1 MQQFDSLSEKA
12 LAPVKPSLNLSD
24 YLPYL
29 VNRVGTIIAD
39 QFSEEVLA
47 RHGLSIAMWRVMA
60 ALSANGSQR
69 QIDLAELTSIDAST
83 LSRLVTRLIRTGLA
97 TRTRSASSNREVV
110 VALSTKGSA
119 LVARLIPLARAIEA
133 DARAGVSPEELSVL
147 KRALRLM
154 FANLKERQAAG
165 VRPKRAAV

>member
-1 MQQFDSLSEKA
+1 
-12 LAPVKPSLNLSD
+12 VKPSLNLSD

-29 VNRVGTIIAD
+29 VNRVGTVIAD
-39 QFSEEVLA
+39 QFGEEALA

-83 LSRLVTRLIRTGLA
+83 LSRLVTRLTRTGLA

-110 VALSTKGSA
+110 VALSAKGNA
-119 LVARLIPLARAIEA
+119 LMARLIPLARAIEG
-133 DARAGVSPEELSVL
+133 DANAGLSPAELSVL
-147 KRALRLM
+147 KRALRRM
-154 FANLKERQAAG
+154 YANLKQRRGAATAM
-165 VRPKRAAV
+165 RPKRAAV